1 MERIPNFERGK
12 SYFRAERKE
21 LRRGLTPFFETSNR
35 SGLKLLGYRGGGTH
49 FASERAGVSDTAGH
63 RVCRIQK
70 HTRSNH
76 FMNLSPSQTEKPANP
91 PPGRR
96 QTSEQFQDANVY
108 SEPSKNNRILTV
120 ALLVAVAIALGL
132 GFWNL
137 SRQLAPQLITSST
150 SKEQTSASLL
160 PEKSVAV
167 LPFENLSD
175 DNENAFLADGVQG
188 DILSALSKVADL
200 KVIGRT
206 SVNSYAAGGA
216 RNLHEIAETLGVAY
230 VLEGTVGQTH
240 GKVRITAQLT
250 DARTQNRLWA
260 ETYERDLGEV
270 FAIQSEIVQRTISQL
285 RANVSEK
292 EKAAIAERP
301 TKDLTAYGL
310 YVRANALTA
319 TIALNPQI
327 NDRLREAIQLL
338 DQAIARDPDF
348 YLAYCELSVTH
359 DYLYF
364 FGLDHT
370 PERLAL
376 AEAALKAVVRLRPDA
391 GETHLARANF
401 FYRCYLDYNHARTE
415 LGLAERALPNNS
427 QIFELTGYI
436 DRRQGL
442 WNESARSL
450 QRALELDPRNFFM
463 LQQIALSYQEFR
475 QFGAMAAALDRA
487 LKLIPRD
494 VDTRVTRA
502 LVDLEWKADPRPL
515 DEIIRKTLAEDPAK
529 APDLAAQWFYVALC
543 QRDPVAVAQALAA
556 IPASGT
562 SVDLNFPRSWCEGL
576 AARVRG
582 DNAAAQAAFLAARAE
597 VEKTVREQSDYGPS
611 FTVLGLIDA
620 GLGRKEEALREG
632 LHAVELLPIT
642 KDSIDGAE
650 VMKYLGV
657 IYAWCG
663 EKDLAIKQITAT
675 LRIPSTLSYG
685 NLKLHPYWDLLR
697 GEPRFEKIVADVAP
711 KDREK

>member
-1 MERIPNFERGK
+1 
-12 SYFRAERKE
+12 
-21 LRRGLTPFFETSNR
+21 
-35 SGLKLLGYRGGGTH
+35 
-49 FASERAGVSDTAGH
+49 
-63 RVCRIQK
+63 
-70 HTRSNH
+70 
-76 FMNLSPSQTEKPANP
+76 MNLYTPEVGNPQEPAQRRRETPEKFANTN
-91 PPGRR
+91 GSLDSRR
-96 QTSEQFQDANVY
+96 
-108 SEPSKNNRILTV
+108 KIKRLLT
-120 ALLVAVAIALGL
+120 AAFLVAVAIGMGL
-132 GFWNL
+132 GFWSL
-137 SRQLAPQLITSST
+137 SRQLAPQLISSPA
-150 SKEQTSASLL
+150 SAEDGNATLL
-160 PEKSVAV
+160 AEKSVAV
-167 LPFENLSD
+167 LPFENLSED
-175 DNENAFLADGVQG
+175 KESAFLADGVQG
-188 DILSALSKVADL
+188 DILTALSKIADL
-200 KVIGRT
+200 KVISRT
-206 SVNSYAAGGA
+206 SVNSYAAGTA
-216 RNLHEIAETLGVAY
+216 RNLREIAESLGVAY
-230 VLEGTVGQTH
+230 VLEGSVRQAGK
-240 GKVRITAQLT
+240 KVRITAQLT
-250 DARTQNRLWA
+250 DARTDTRLWA
-260 ETYERDLGEV
+260 ETYERDSGEV

-301 TKDLTAYGL
+301 TKDLAAYGL
-310 YVRANALTA
+310 YVQAKALIA
-319 TIALNPQI
+319 TISLNAQI
-327 NDRLREAIQLL
+327 NEKLREAIQLL
-338 DQAIARDPDF
+338 EQAIARDPDF
-348 YLAYCELSVTH
+348 YLAYCELSATH

-370 PERLAL
+370 PDRLAR
-376 AEAALKAVVRLRPDA
+376 ANAALKAVVRLRPDA

-401 FYRCYLDYNHARTE
+401 FYRCYLDYDHARTE
-415 LGLAERALPNNS
+415 LGLAQRALPNNS
-427 QIFELTGYI
+427 EIFELTGYM

-475 QFGAMAAALDRA
+475 QFGAMAAALERA

-515 DEIIRKTLAEDPAK
+515 DEIVRKTLAEDPAK

-543 QRDPVAVAQALAA
+543 KRDPVAVAQALAA

-576 AARVRG
+576 AARARG
-582 DNAAAQAAFLAARAE
+582 DAAAAQAAFLAARAE
-597 VEKTVREQSDYGPS
+597 VEKTVREQSDYGPG

-657 IYAWCG
+657 IYAWCD
-663 EKDLAIKQITAT
+663 EKDLAIQQITAT
-675 LRIPSTLSYG
+675 LQIPSTLSYG
-685 NLKLHPYWDLLR
+685 NLKLHPYWDRLR
-697 GEPRFEKIVADVAP
+697 DEPRFKKIVADLAP
-711 KDREK
+711 KKPEK

>member
-1 MERIPNFERGK
+1 MDTEF
-12 SYFRAERKE
+12 AEFK
-21 LRRGLTPFFETSNR
+21 
-35 SGLKLLGYRGGGTH
+35 
-49 FASERAGVSDTAGH
+49 
-63 RVCRIQK
+63 K
-70 HTRSNH
+70 HTPSNQV
-76 FMNLSPSQTEKPANP
+76 MNLSSPRAEKSVKS

-96 QTSEQFQDANVY
+96 ETSEQFQDANVY
-108 SEPSKNNRILTV
+108 SEPRHKNNRILTV

-137 SRQLAPQLITSST
+137 SRQLAPQPITSST
-150 SKEQTSASLL
+150 SKEKTSASLL

-216 RNLHEIAETLGVAY
+216 RNLREIAETLGVAY

-376 AEAALKAVVRLRPDA
+376 AEAALKAVIRLRRDA

-487 LKLIPRD
+487 LKMIPRD

-502 LVDLEWKADPRPL
+502 LVDLEWKADPQPL

-529 APDLAAQWFYVALC
+529 APDLAAQWFYVGLC
-543 QRDPVAVAQALAA
+543 ERDRVAVAQALAA
-556 IPASGT
+556 IPANGM

-576 AARVRG
+576 AARAR
-582 DNAAAQAAFLAARAE
+582 DDAAAAQAAFLIARAE
-597 VEKTVREQSDYGPS
+597 VEKTVREQPDYGPGL
-611 FTVLGLIDA
+611 TVLGLIDA
-620 GLGRKEEALREG
+620 GLGRKEEAIREG
-632 LHAVELLPIT
+632 LHAVELLPIS

-663 EKDLAIKQITAT
+663 EKDLAIKQIAAT
-675 LRIPSTLSYG
+675 LQIPSTLSYG
-685 NLKLHPYWDLLR
+685 NLKLHPYWDPLR
-697 GEPRFEKIVADVAP
+697 GEPRFEKIVADLEP
-711 KDREK
+711 KNREK

>member
-1 MERIPNFERGK
+1 MDTEF
-12 SYFRAERKE
+12 AEFK
-21 LRRGLTPFFETSNR
+21 
-35 SGLKLLGYRGGGTH
+35 
-49 FASERAGVSDTAGH
+49 
-63 RVCRIQK
+63 K
-70 HTRSNH
+70 HTPSNQV
-76 FMNLSPSQTEKPANP
+76 MNLSSPRAEKSVKS

-96 QTSEQFQDANVY
+96 ETSEQFQDANVY
-108 SEPSKNNRILTV
+108 SEPRHKNNRILTV

-188 DILSALSKVADL
+188 DILGALSKVADL

-260 ETYERDLGEV
+260 ETYQRDLGEV

-376 AEAALKAVVRLRPDA
+376 AEAALKAVVRLRRDA

-401 FYRCYLDYNHARTE
+401 FYRCYLDYNYARTE

-502 LVDLEWKADPRPL
+502 LVDLEWKADPQPL

-529 APDLAAQWFYVALC
+529 APDLAAQWFYVGLC
-543 QRDPVAVAQALAA
+543 ERDRVAVAQALAA
-556 IPASGT
+556 IPANGM

-576 AARVRG
+576 AARAR
-582 DNAAAQAAFLAARAE
+582 DDAAAAQAAFLIARAE
-597 VEKTVREQSDYGPS
+597 VEKTVREQPDYGPGL
-611 FTVLGLIDA
+611 TVLGLIDA
-620 GLGRKEEALREG
+620 GLGRKEEAIREG
-632 LHAVELLPIT
+632 LHAVELLPIS

-663 EKDLAIKQITAT
+663 EKDLAIKQIAAT
-675 LRIPSTLSYG
+675 LQIPSTLSYG
-685 NLKLHPYWDLLR
+685 NLKLHPYWDPLR
-697 GEPRFEKIVADVAP
+697 GEPRFEKIVADLEP
-711 KDREK
+711 KNHEK